1 MGIDGVW
8 FDASE
13 SELGSVAQELVGG
26 RDRNRRESTTDSSN
40 EARDHGRERDDRQ
53 EIENKP
59 MGEERS

>member
-26 RDRNRRESTTDSSN
+26 RDCNGRESTTDSSN
-40 EARDHGRERDDRQ
+40 EARDPGRERDDRQ

-59 MGEERS
+59 IEEER